1 MRRLLFA
8 AFLLSCGGEYSHVEG
23 NGVLATEE
31 RPVPGVT
38 SFALATP
45 GDVTV
50 RLGSPAAVSITAEEN
65 VLPRLTSLVN
75 STHLNL
81 GIEPFVALRL
91 HRPISYTLTVPE
103 LRAITV
109 SSSGSVT
116 TPHLTA
122 SSLALNVRSSGSI
135 ETAGVEANALTTSIS
150 SSGDVRLGM
159 GAVADHHVTIS
170 SSGNVIADGLRS
182 TTASVHVSSSGD
194 ALLWVTDALDAS
206 LSSSGNV
213 RYYGSPM
220 VNATTTSSGRVIA
233 LGAR

>member
-1 MRRLLFA
+1 MKRLLFA
-8 AFLLSCGGEYSHVEG
+8 TFLLSCGAEMTIVEG

-38 SFALATP
+38 SFTVATA
-45 GDVTV
+45 GNVTV
-50 RLGSPAAVSITAEEN
+50 RLGSPASVSVTAEEN
-65 VLPRLTSLVN
+65 VLPRLTSSVN
-75 STHLNL
+75 GGHLNL
-81 GIEPFVALRL
+81 GSEPFVTLRL

-116 TPHLTA
+116 TPLLTTP
-122 SSLALNVRSSGSI
+122 SLALNVRSSGSI
-135 ETAGVEANALTTSIS
+135 ETAGVETNALTTSVS

-159 GAVADHHVTIS
+159 GAVVDHHVTIS

-182 TTASVHVSSSGD
+182 TTASVHLSSSGN
-194 ALLWVTDALDAS
+194 ALLWVTDALDAT